1 MTLLSLY
8 IRSTWTRWC
17 HVTLAELQDGSTV
30 PAHLFK
36 YTCHSCEPQHKQS
49 GSTSC
54 LNTEFSDHIHQ
65 CPLAKE
71 ARTKPLWR
79 LNALAASLL
88 GLQSYRIAMYLT
100 RLETY
105 VTSLE
110 R

>member
-1 MTLLSLY
+1 MAPRFLLTFSN
-8 IRSTWTRWC
+8 I
-17 HVTLAELQDGSTV
+17 HVTRASLSTNRV
-30 PAHLFK
+30 ALHRA
-36 YTCHSCEPQHKQS
+36 
-49 GSTSC
+49 STQ
-54 LNTEFSDHIHQ
+54 TEFSDHIHQ